1 MLVLVPP
8 LAKTNSLSVIIKSVL
23 KDLTV
28 IILAH
33 NEADNLRQLLPSLSW
48 VGKII
53 IIDDNS
59 SDNTKQ
65 IARQFGALCLTTN
78 KTSFAQ
84 KRNQALAKVTTTWL
98 LYLDADERPTPALRD
113 EVIKLIGSH
122 VPSDI
127 SAFALRRQNYCYGKP
142 LYYGGWQNDWVTRLF
157 KTKALRYWQGDIH
170 ESPVFQGEV
179 SKLQEPLWHFTHRRT
194 SANLAKSS
202 AWTIKEAT
210 LLAQAKIPPV
220 TKWTVLRKTLAEFY
234 RRYFFYQ
241 GYRDGMA
248 GFVESYTQACNRGFV
263 YIQVWEL
270 QQCPSIEESYQQLEN
285 ALKKAHKK

>member
-1 MLVLVPP
+1 MLALAPTLV
-8 LAKTNSLSVIIKSVL
+8 KTNNLSVIIKTVL

-33 NEADNLRQLLPSLSW
+33 NEADNLCQLLPSLSW

-65 IARQFGALCLTTN
+65 IANQFGALFLTTS
-78 KTSFAQ
+78 KTSFAE

-98 LYLDADERPTPALRD
+98 LYLDADERLTPALR
-113 EVIKLIGSH
+113 EEITKLLSSH
-122 VPSDI
+122 SAPDS

-142 LYYGGWQNDWVTRLF
+142 LYHGGWQNDWVTRLF
-157 KTKALRYWQGDIH
+157 KTKALKRWQGDIH
-170 ESPVFQGEV
+170 ESPVFQGKL
-179 SKLQEPLWHFTHRRT
+179 SKLQEPLWHFTHRCT
-194 SANLAKSS
+194 AANLAKSS

-220 TKWTVLRKTLAEFY
+220 TKWTILRKTLAEFY
-234 RRYFFYQ
+234 RRYFLYQ

-263 YIQVWEL
+263 YIQAWEL
-270 QQCPSIEESYQQLEN
+270 QQCPSIEESYRQLEKT
-285 ALKKAHKK
+285 LKKAHKK